1 MPSRR
6 CPRAPAFEQKT
17 SWWSA
22 PRSQV
27 SGSQFAWPAN
37 SSSLLFS
44 CTGVNSFAHLAL
56 QRLSEGILPYFME
69 GDSIHRNFFDTAV
82 IKLIAFPQEIRSRL
96 RIGNNA
102 NHPAGRA
109 HDSINHQCHDL

>member
-6 CPRAPAFEQKT
+6 FPRAPAFEQKT

-44 CTGVNSFAHLAL
+44 FTGVNSFAHLAL
-56 QRLSEGILPYFME
+56 QRFSEGILPNFMQ
-69 GDSIHRNFFDTAV
+69 GDSIHRKFLDAAV
-82 IKLIAFPQEIRSRL
+82 IKLIAFTQEMRPRL
-96 RIGNNA
+96 RIGNHV

-109 HDSINHQCHDL
+109 HDSV